1 MRVSSTSRTSIF
13 VVSLITLL
21 TVGIGGYSAVHTRNA
36 ELSEVNASL
45 NFVAQSVFENPEQ
58 PVGAALF
65 AIEQSTLDMTLTLLT
80 RDRQETFINESSL
93 QYSGA
98 PEMKI
103 VEEAA
108 AHPVHIAGPAPYQIR
123 SILISTG
130 DYIIIAQN
138 TRLIDRHFAAN
149 IASLALFTFLLDGA
163 AALLLFFYFRR
174 INRRDQVASLE
185 RMQEFLGDA
194 SHELRTPLTVVKG
207 YVEMLSKKQLVTE
220 QDQERAFLRVGNE
233 INRMEDLIQD
243 LLLLA
248 ELGESGS
255 RDIEALDVSELLAA
269 HGTDFKT
276 LNPTR
281 SVELVIE
288 SDIEIMGSRDYLARF
303 IQNALTNIMRHT
315 AHDVSVRISCSKSGK
330 YARVQIED
338 AGPGL
343 PESAYGE
350 ELRSLNR
357 FDKSRSREH
366 GGSGLGMSIMSAVIE
381 KLHGKLALRKSSL
394 GGLAVVVDL
403 PLSKD

>member
-1 MRVSSTSRTSIF
+1 VKFSGTTRTSAF
-13 VVSLITLL
+13 VMLLITVM

-36 ELSEVNASL
+36 EIAEINASL

-65 AIEQSTLDMTLTLLT
+65 AIEQSTLDVTLTLLT
-80 RDRQETFINESSL
+80 RDRQETLINDSSL
-93 QYSGA
+93 PYMGA
-98 PEMKI
+98 PDMKT

-108 AHPVHIAGPAPYQIR
+108 SHPVHIAGPSPFQLR

-138 TRLIDRHFAAN
+138 TRMIDRHFAAN
-149 IASLALFTFLLDGA
+149 ISSVALFTFLVDGI

-207 YVEMLSKKQLVTE
+207 YVEMLSKKQLIKE
-220 QDQERAFLRVGNE
+220 EDQERAFLRVGNE

-248 ELGESGS
+248 ELGESGG
-255 RDIEALDVSELLAA
+255 REIERINLSELLTA
-269 HGTDFKT
+269 HSTDFKT
-276 LNPTR
+276 LNVSR
-281 SVELVIE
+281 SVIVEFEPDLQ
-288 SDIEIMGSRDYLARF
+288 IMGSHDYLARF

-315 AHDVSVRISCSKSGK
+315 DQNVSVRISCSKSGK
-330 YARVQIED
+330 SAIMQIED
-338 AGPGL
+338 AGTGL
-343 PESAYGE
+343 PDGAYGE
-350 ELRSLNR
+350 DLRSLNR

-381 KLHGKLALRKSSL
+381 KLHGKLSLRKSSL

-403 PLSKD
+403 ALSKD